1 MIVDTCFII
10 DIMNNDESA
19 LASLDRLEHGAE
31 PIILTSLNVFE
42 LYSGIAQSKVPEKE
56 KEKVE
61 AILDT
66 QTVISFEE
74 DDAKKGGYIYG
85 LLQKKGDTIDIMD
98 CMLAGI
104 AKSRIEPILTRNIR
118 HFKKVPGL
126 MVNSY

>member
-66 QTVISFEE
+66 QTVIS
-74 DDAKKGGYIYG
+74 
-85 LLQKKGDTIDIMD
+85 
-98 CMLAGI
+98 
-104 AKSRIEPILTRNIR
+104 
-118 HFKKVPGL
+118 
-126 MVNSY
+126 